1 MKALGI
7 FTALGIFS
15 TATMSCASDLIV
27 IHTDIDWKDGN
38 GKVPKKGI
46 CLKYGGESLSPPM
59 QISGIPDGAETIR
72 LLFTDDNYG
81 REGGHGDFTVKLN
94 GQSSIEL
101 SPFGG
106 DTNYLPAN
114 IIGGNGNHCYSCK
127 ETDYLGPCSGGRN
140 HTYRVIVHAT
150 NAEEVILATGT
161 VLLGQF

>member
-101 SPFGG
+101 PPFGG

-114 IIGGNGNHCYSCK
+114 IFGGNGNHCYSCK

>member
-59 QISGIPDGAETIR
+59 QISGIPDGAKTIR

-101 SPFGG
+101 PPFGG

>member
-94 GQSSIEL
+94 GHSSIAL
-101 SPFGG
+101 PPFGG
-106 DTNYLPAN
+106 DANYLPAN
-114 IIGGNGNHCYSCK
+114 ITGGNGNHCYSCK
-127 ETDYLGPCSGGRN
+127 EEDYLGPCSGGRN
-140 HTYRVIVHAT
+140 HTYRVIVHAAD
-150 NAEEVILATGT
+150 AEKVILATGT
-161 VLLGQF
+161 VLLGRF

>member
-72 LLFTDDNYG
+72 LLFTDDKYG

-101 SPFGG
+101 PPFGG

>member
-72 LLFTDDNYG
+72 LLFTDDKYG

-101 SPFGG
+101 PPFGG

-114 IIGGNGNHCYSCK
+114 SIGGNGNHCYSCK

>member
-101 SPFGG
+101 PPFGG

-140 HTYRVIVHAT
+140 HIYRVIVHAT

>member
-101 SPFGG
+101 PPFGG
-106 DTNYLPAN
+106 DTNYLPDN

>member
-101 SPFGG
+101 PPFGG

-140 HTYRVIVHAT
+140 HISRVIVHAT